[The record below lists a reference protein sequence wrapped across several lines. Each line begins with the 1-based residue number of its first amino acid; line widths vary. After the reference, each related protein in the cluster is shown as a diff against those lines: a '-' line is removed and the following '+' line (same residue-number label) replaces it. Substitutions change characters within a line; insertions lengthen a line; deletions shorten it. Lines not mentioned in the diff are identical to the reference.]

1 MNEKD
6 LFSKY
11 VTKMESIDDTYFK
24 KVNTDLFNGQNSYL
38 RMRMRGSSFFN
49 DEWIRKIED
58 CIYELGQIVN
68 NPAEV
73 TTTEGS
79 ITPIELAKKI
89 NYESVQHLASHTQY
103 IKDIDENGNVIPA
116 KILSQF
122 HKEELHTYENRF
134 IATFIRRLVLFV
146 EKRYEFI
153 RSTVN
158 FDTKEIL
165 YMKNKSVVD
174 GQEVEIETKVTL
186 KKEND
191 DTESKIGKEYV
202 ERVEKMRTYVNYFY
216 NSPFMK
222 ELKTEKDVRKPI
234 LQTNIIRKNP
244 LYHKCYETFLFIE
257 RFNSLGVEYT
267 SDESYKAFS
276 EKERKELNYIF
287 ASNLMSLGLSEK
299 SHPYKASK
307 KVYKPRLLSS
317 IDDEAFLYGDLVKGP
332 INFVRADEKYLE
344 YLDKKVKLNT
354 PPRKLTKIEREYFKD
369 RIDALKEDR
378 EEIKNIEAL
387 LKRIQRE
394 IAKWEKIVAELIAER
409 NVEEAKEAEAHLE
422 ELRKEEADV
431 LAKKRAAIIA
441 AALEDKKDSK
451 VKKSENKKASKPVQV
466 KVEEPKA
473 EVIPVVEEPKVEE
486 VPVAQEVIVEEPK
499 VEAAPVV
506 EEKKDEAKPKT
517 KKAPSKKVT
526 SKKTTD
532 KKQTVK
538 KTPAKKPAQVKADN
552 KETKKVEEKP
562 VVKKVTTKK
571 SPSKV
576 AKKVEPKKEEKAEPK
591 KVEKKPEISQKVKE
605 KPVILKKKSP
615 KKHAKKPVK
624 KETHK
629 ETSKPKP
636 ETKNILEVI
645 PGKFIVKTPRGYV
658 KSERTFANLKSQ
670 AMIFNDFNK
679 ARRFKELYGGKVIK
693 L

>member
-1 MNEKD
+1 MNEKS

-116 KILSQF
+116 KILSQY

-332 INFVRADEKYLE
+332 INFVRADARYLE

-354 PPRKLTKIEREYFKD
+354 PPRKLSKIEREYFKD
-369 RIDALKEDR
+369 RIDALKADQ

-387 LKRIQRE
+387 LKRIEKE

-451 VKKSENKKASKPVQV
+451 VKKSERKKAPKPVKVKAEEPKVEDVPVAQEV
-466 KVEEPKA
+466 KVEEPKV
-473 EVIPVVEEPKVEE
+473 EV
-486 VPVAQEVIVEEPK
+486 
-499 VEAAPVV
+499 APVV
-506 EEKKDEAKPKT
+506 QEKKT
-517 KKAPSKKVT
+517 
-526 SKKTTD
+526 
-532 KKQTVK
+532 
-538 KTPAKKPAQVKADN
+538 
-552 KETKKVEEKP
+552 EEKP
-562 VVKKVTTKK
+562 VVKKETTKK
-571 SPSKV
+571 YPSKV

-591 KVEKKPEISQKVKE
+591 KVEKKQEILEKVQE
-605 KPVILKKKSP
+605 KPVILKKKAPIKS
-615 KKHAKKPVK
+615 AEKPVK
-624 KETHK
+624 KETPK
-629 ETSKPKP
+629 EASKPKP